1 MNVASM
7 NPLRL
12 FQLRTPLQQVLHAAS
27 EGWLYLRQV
36 PERRWMKPAFTR
48 ERCRPS

>member
-27 EGWLYLRQV
+27 EGWLYLRPV
-36 PERRWMKPAFTR
+36 PETLDETAFTR
-48 ERCRPS
+48 ERCRRG